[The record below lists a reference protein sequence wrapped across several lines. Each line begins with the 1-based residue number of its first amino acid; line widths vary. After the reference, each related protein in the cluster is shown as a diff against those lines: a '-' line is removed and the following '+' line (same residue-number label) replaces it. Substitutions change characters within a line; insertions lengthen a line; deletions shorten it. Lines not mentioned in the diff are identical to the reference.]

1 KFEKQKRK
9 EGKKEVEEDVLVEV
23 GPGVTEFVRYDLERD
38 HITFSNDLY
47 RQIFEEAVAYM
58 EDVHFDSGRYFL
70 SHPNPQVSKLAS
82 ELMSD
87 RYHLSKIHAKILGE
101 EMDDKSSRLLE
112 KNLLNS
118 YVPRATTE
126 LKNFYV
132 LQKIEELKKEM
143 KSGNKDDYVTLIT
156 RLKQL
161 QEIKK
166 VLSKELGERIVL
178 KY

>member
-1 KFEKQKRK
+1 MCWWRR
-9 EGKKEVEEDVLVEV
+9 GR
-23 GPGVTEFVRYDLERD
+23 VTEFVQYAWSATRL
-38 HITFSNDLY
+38 TFPQSSTGRCL
-47 RQIFEEAVAYM
+47 RKPRTHEGSTLRCGTLFS
-58 EDVHFDSGRYFL
+58 VHPD
-70 SHPNPQVSKLAS
+70 PEVNKLAS

-87 RYHLSKIHAKILGE
+87 RYQLSKIHAKILGE
-101 EMDDKSSRLLE
+101 EIDDKHSRLLE

-156 RLKQL
+156 QLKQL
-161 QEIKK
+161 QEIRK
-166 VLSKELGERIVL
+166 VLAKELGERIVL

>member
-1 KFEKQKRK
+1 
-9 EGKKEVEEDVLVEV
+9 
-23 GPGVTEFVRYDLERD
+23 
-38 HITFSNDLY
+38 
-47 RQIFEEAVAYM
+47 
-58 EDVHFDSGRYFL
+58 
-70 SHPNPQVSKLAS
+70 
-82 ELMSD
+82 MSD

-101 EMDDKSSRLLE
+101 ELDDKSSRLLE

-143 KSGNKDDYVTLIT
+143 KAGNKDDFVTIIT
-156 RLKQL
+156 ELKKL

-166 VLSKELGERIVL
+166 VLAKELGERIVL